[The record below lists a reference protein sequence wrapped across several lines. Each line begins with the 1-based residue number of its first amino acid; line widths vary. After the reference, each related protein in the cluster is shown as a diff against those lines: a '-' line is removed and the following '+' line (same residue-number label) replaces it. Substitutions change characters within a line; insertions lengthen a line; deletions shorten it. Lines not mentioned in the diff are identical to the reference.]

1 MTNLVAIILAE
12 IFLSSPEI
20 WQGSFYSGEVGSV
33 KNYFLKMAAVQ
44 ATRASIKDV
53 MAKIYT
59 FTPALAMPICTPLPS
74 ALTWSI

>member
-20 WQGSFYSGEVGSV
+20 WQGSFYSGEVGFV

-44 ATRASIKDV
+44 AANASIKDV
-53 MAKIYT
+53 MVKIYT
-59 FTPALAMPICTPLPS
+59 GDVDAFLHTVAKRFA
-74 ALTWSI
+74 WSI